1 MSGYLLQFPSAE
13 RSEMSCTSLSKQLL
27 AVRALKKLRGKVT
40 LGLWLHMETEAVA
53 LWIILM

>member
-27 AVRALKKLRGKVT
+27 AVRALKKLRGKVM

-53 LWIILM
+53 LWIM